1 MGVMSKEEIYH
12 LTDMAKKNGYRLA
25 DLKMMTSMACASSD
39 IRAAFDY
46 ILEEVTKK
54 TPHDE
59 IIMKLIRELPDSA
72 VEYWDDSVVGKREE
86 WGLKK

>member
-1 MGVMSKEEIYH
+1 MGRFDEIVDKIGI
-12 LTDMAKKNGYRLA
+12 TTKRNGYRLA
-25 DLKMMTSMACASSD
+25 DVKMMVRMACRSTD
-39 IRAAFDY
+39 QKAAFDY

-54 TPHDE
+54 TPHHE